1 MKSIGILGG
10 TFNPPHIGH
19 LLIAEHVRVEL
30 GLDEIW
36 FIPTNEPPHKLASN
50 INVED
55 RLTMLRHAVYD
66 NPFFKVNPIEIKRR
80 GKSYTIDTIVEL
92 KQKHPNHQYFFIIG
106 ADMVEYLPKW
116 YKIDELINCLTFVGV
131 KRPGYHMNSP
141 YPVLEINIP
150 LFDIS
155 STQIRERQAEGKSIK
170 YLVPD
175 TVDHYIKEQ
184 ELYEQ
189 K

>member
-19 LLIAEHVRVEL
+19 LLIAEHVREEL

-50 INVED
+50 ISVED
-55 RLTMLRHAVYD
+55 RLTMLRYAVYD

-92 KQKHPNHQYFFIIG
+92 KQKHPNHQYFFRS
-106 ADMVEYLPKW
+106 EEHTS
-116 YKIDELINCLTFVGV
+116 ELQSRDQL
-131 KRPGYHMNSP
+131 
-141 YPVLEINIP
+141 
-150 LFDIS
+150 
-155 STQIRERQAEGKSIK
+155 
-170 YLVPD
+170 
-175 TVDHYIKEQ
+175 
-184 ELYEQ
+184 
-189 K
+189 